1 MPEMVQRHRNV
12 LLWLGTVLI
21 LLTVVST
28 IPQIY
33 GLKFAPGILPW
44 LGLLLPAAAVL
55 CLVVGVSRAF
65 KQPQIYRGK
74 TLGSILGF
82 LALVLFAGSVWLYS
96 HARDLPKSASA
107 PKVGQKAP
115 DFTLKDT
122 AGQPVTL
129 AQMLSIPI
137 DSASGKAPKAVLLI
151 FYRGYW

>member
-1 MPEMVQRHRNV
+1 
-12 LLWLGTVLI
+12 
-21 LLTVVST
+21 
-28 IPQIY
+28 
-33 GLKFAPGILPW
+33 
-44 LGLLLPAAAVL
+44 
-55 CLVVGVSRAF
+55 LVVGVSRAF

-74 TLGSILGF
+74 PLGSILGF

-122 AGQPVTL
+122 TGQPVTL

>member
-1 MPEMVQRHRNV
+1 MADTIQRQRNV
-12 LLWLGTVLI
+12 PLWLGTVLI

-28 IPQIY
+28 VPQFY

-44 LGLLLPAAAVL
+44 LGLLLPAAAVF
-55 CLVVGVSRAF
+55 CFVVGVSRAF

-74 TLGSILGF
+74 TLGSILSF
-82 LALVLFAGSVWLYS
+82 LAIMFFAGSVWLYT

-122 AGQPVTL
+122 TGQPVTL